1 MASLIVKQ
9 IPIEC
14 LKRGKYQ
21 TRRQFS
27 ADEIRELAVSIK
39 QSGLVQPIV
48 VRKIADNQYE
58 IVAGERRWRA
68 SQQAGLTEISCLVRD
83 YNDEEAATVT
93 AVENV
98 NRVDLNPIEEAKA
111 YQKLV
116 DDFQYSH
123 DEVAAV
129 VGKSRAKISNS
140 LRLLT
145 LEPLIQNVLIAGDLS
160 EGHGKILLSVTPAQ
174 RLSLMRECV
183 RKKLSV
189 RQLEARARQLLNQ
202 QKLTELMP
210 DVDVVSLAAQVSEYL
225 GCPASIHQTGRQCQL
240 TLECHNLEILSG
252 VLEKMGFQ
260 ADGDELLTE

>member
-1 MASLIVKQ
+1 MAALMVKQ

-21 TRRQFS
+21 TRRHFS
-27 ADEIRELAVSIK
+27 PDEIRELAVSIK
-39 QSGLVQPIV
+39 RSGLVQPIV
-48 VRKIADNQYE
+48 VRQICDDQYE

-68 SQQAGLTEISCLVRD
+68 SQQAGLTEISCLVRN

-140 LRLLT
+140 LRLLA
-145 LEPLIQNVLIAGDLS
+145 LELPIQNVLIAGDLS

-183 RKKLSV
+183 HKKLSV
-189 RQLEARARQLLNQ
+189 RQLEARVRQLAASHAS
-202 QKLTELMP
+202 TDTITP
-210 DVDVVSLAAQVSEYL
+210 VDVASLAVRLSEYL
-225 GCPASIHQTGRQCQL
+225 GCQATISQTAQQCRL
-240 TLECHNLEILSG
+240 TLDCHNLEILSG
-252 VLEKMGFQ
+252 VLDKIGFQ
-260 ADGDELLTE
+260 TDDEVF

>member
-1 MASLIVKQ
+1 MAALMIKQ

-39 QSGLVQPIV
+39 RSGLVQPIV
-48 VRKIADNQYE
+48 VRKISDDQYE

-68 SQQAGLTEISCLVRD
+68 SQQAGLTEISCLVRN

-140 LRLLT
+140 LRLLA
-145 LEPLIQNVLIAGDLS
+145 LELPIQNVLIAGDLS
-160 EGHGKILLSVTPAQ
+160 EGHGKILLSVAPAH

-183 RKKLSV
+183 HKKLSV
-189 RQLEARARQLLNQ
+189 RQLETRVRQLANR
-202 QKLTELMP
+202 EASSDVIA
-210 DVDVVSLAAQVSEYL
+210 DVDVASLATQLGEYL
-225 GCPASIHQTGRQCQL
+225 GCPATIRQTMQQCQL
-240 TLECHNLEILSG
+240 TLDCHNLEILSG

-260 ADGDELLTE
+260 ADDDTLFK